1 MNKYLIITL
10 GMIVGTL
17 IFSLIVW
24 FTTEYFIVT
33 SINNFLI

>member
-17 IFSLIVW
+17 IFGLIVW
-24 FTTEYFIVT
+24 FATEYLIVT